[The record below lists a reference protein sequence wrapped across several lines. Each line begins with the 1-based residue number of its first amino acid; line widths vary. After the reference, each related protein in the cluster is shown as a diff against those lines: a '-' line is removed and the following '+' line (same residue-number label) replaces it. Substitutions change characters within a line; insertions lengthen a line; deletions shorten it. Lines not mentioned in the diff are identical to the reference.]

1 MSTRKHDD
9 VVVVDASRSVESPMK
24 PQELNICHCAR
35 RGGTRKKLDI
45 TRWTEQDILGM
56 SESIDLAE

>member
-35 RGGTRKKLDI
+35 RGGTRKKWDI
-45 TRWTEQDILGM
+45 MCQSKNYSRI
-56 SESIDLAE
+56 I